1 MGFQVRVSKYTSSPI
16 FNEPFLGKCV
26 YGKVFKKHFCWS
38 LSNISWVFK
47 LKFVFLESGPLLY
60 VHMFPLLLDCLEFF
74 FSYLSYFKDDQLSL
88 LCRAIVLV
96 SIALGGDKNG
106 RISFGANQK
115 KAIFLGSRV
124 DQCISHANF

>member
-1 MGFQVRVSKYTSSPI
+1 MGRFSKSISVGDCLTYLG
-16 FNEPFLGKCV
+16 FL
-26 YGKVFKKHFCWS
+26 S
-38 LSNISWVFK
+38 QN
-47 LKFVFLESGPLLY
+47 FVFLESGPLLD

-106 RISFGANQK
+106 RISFGGNQK